1 MNINIIRTVPVC
13 MAIAVSICLMS
24 GNVFAQAS
32 AKIASA
38 TPVNKS
44 SGKSS
49 TISIRQ
55 NQLSIFKANIERQL
69 KKAQRCVQ
77 VSRLPVLL
85 RDPQGNVNQVPKIDI
100 VFCSRQ
106 VQVLSRELAAVNKQ
120 LAELAQDSQLVI
132 NYVNRKAAEAAFA
145 KRIGLPESALAE

>member
-1 MNINIIRTVPVC
+1 MNINIIRTGLVC
-13 MAIAVSICLMS
+13 MAIAVSVCLMS
-24 GNVFAQAS
+24 VNAFAQAS

-49 TISIRQ
+49 TVSIRQ
-55 NQLSIFKANIERQL
+55 NQLNIFKANIERQL
-69 KKAQRCVQ
+69 RKAQRCVQ

-106 VQVLSRELAAVNKQ
+106 VQVLSRELAAINRQ
-120 LAELAQDSQLVI
+120 LADLPKDSQS
-132 NYVNRKAAEAAFA
+132 AAAYLSDQAAQAALF
-145 KRIGLPESALAE
+145 KRLQTSDSLSSQ